1 MYRYNSNV
9 FVCVCLQIVVG
20 YFRLGAPSSLLVNL
34 LVKICYAIAY
44 QSLAV
49 CRGIIY
55 QDMVCTIVNFLPQ
68 HKNSVIADVFY
79 FIFIFRIQYI

>member
-1 MYRYNSNV
+1 MV
-9 FVCVCLQIVVG
+9 VCLQIVVG

-55 QDMVCTIVNFLPQ
+55 QDMVSIYGNLHSCHCEYIFSLN
-68 HKNSVIADVFY
+68 KKISDIFY
-79 FIFIFRIQYI
+79 FIFISDYF